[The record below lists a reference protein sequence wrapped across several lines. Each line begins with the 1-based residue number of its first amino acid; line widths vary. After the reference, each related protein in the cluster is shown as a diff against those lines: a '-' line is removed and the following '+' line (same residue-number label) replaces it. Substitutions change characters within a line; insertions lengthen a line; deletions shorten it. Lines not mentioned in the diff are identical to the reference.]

1 MMIEVRINNEEV
13 IVVGDN
19 TGSSGKNGIT
29 KLEFIFDSPDDTK
42 EKNFN
47 NIIGIELEGKINSNT
62 KEQILKLAEW
72 ATTSESSK
80 IYKEVNI
87 CIYSGDINSDT
98 LREII
103 LTSAFV
109 VDYTEIFDINSEA
122 ETKYI
127 LKLRQKL
134 DKRAEVRV
142 Y

>member
-29 KLEFIFDSPDDTK
+29 KWEFIFDSPDDTK

-127 LKLRQKL
+127 LKLRQKF

>member
-127 LKLRQKL
+127 LKLRQKF

>member
-1 MMIEVRINNEEV
+1 MIEVRVNNEE
-13 IVVGDN
+13 IIIVGDSS
-19 TGSSGKNGIT
+19 GSSGKNGIT

-47 NIIGIELEGKINSNT
+47 NIVGVELEGNINSNV
-62 KEQILKLAEW
+62 KEQVLKLAEW

-109 VDYTEIFDINSEA
+109 VDYTEKFDINNEA

-127 LKLRQKL
+127 LKLRQKF
-134 DKRAEVRV
+134 DKRAEVKV

>member
-1 MMIEVRINNEEV
+1 MIEVRINNEEV

-127 LKLRQKL
+127 LKLRQKF

>member
-1 MMIEVRINNEEV
+1 MIEVRVNNEEV
-13 IVVGDN
+13 IIVGDN

-42 EKNFN
+42 EKSYN
-47 NIIGIELEGKINSNT
+47 NIIGVILEGKINSSV

-109 VDYTEIFDINSEA
+109 VDYKEEFDMSSEEGA
-122 ETKYI
+122 KYL
-127 LKLRQKL
+127 LKLRQKF
-134 DKRAEVRV
+134 DKRAEVKV